1 LALLRPI
8 LSVLSFLTI
17 LPAASKG
24 DRRNSTSG
32 DSGGDYYDIHYIA
45 KNMYLFPI
53 AGAVIG
59 VIVGLMALGISFFL
73 HPLLVGLLVT
83 GALVIITGVHHTD
96 ALADFAD
103 GLMAKGSKEK
113 KRKAMLDP
121 AIGSAGVTTLV
132 MYFAGMIIVFG
143 TGGSSQ
149 GIKIFTSI
157 LAAEVIAKYVMVL
170 LANQGLSAWEG
181 FSSPFT
187 AAMKDRGKIAAASG
201 IMIAIVFFASSFAGL
216 AALGVS
222 LVMAAL
228 IKYASNKSFGGI
240 SGDVLGAS
248 NEVTRL
254 SSLIVL
260 LSSSLPPLPLVMII
274 R

>member
-1 LALLRPI
+1 MASLKPVQ
-8 LSVLSFLTI
+8 SVLAFLTI
-17 LPAASKG
+17 LPAAGKQ
-24 DRRNSTSG
+24 NH
-32 DSGGDYYDIHYIA
+32 DIHYVA
-45 KNMYLFPI
+45 RNMYLFPV

-59 VIVGLMALGISFFL
+59 ALIGAMAFGISPFL

-103 GLMAKGSKEK
+103 GLMAKGSKEV

-121 AIGSAGVTTLV
+121 AVGSAGVAALV
-132 MYFAGMIIVFG
+132 MYFAGMIIVFN
-143 TGGSSQ
+143 TGFASSLSL
-149 GIKIFTSI
+149 FVSI
-157 LAAEVIAKYVMVL
+157 VVAEVIAKYVMVL
-170 LANQGLSAWEG
+170 LAHRGLSAWEG

-187 AAMKDRGKIAAASG
+187 AAMKDRRKMLAATGIMVAIVWFAASY
-201 IMIAIVFFASSFAGL
+201 AGL
-216 AALGVS
+216 FALAVS
-222 LVMAAL
+222 LAL
-228 IKYASNKSFGGI
+228 AGLMKRVSGKSFGGI

-260 LSSSLPPLPLVMII
+260 SSLPSLPMVTTIL
-274 R
+274 

>member
-1 LALLRPI
+1 
-8 LSVLSFLTI
+8 
-17 LPAASKG
+17 
-24 DRRNSTSG
+24 
-32 DSGGDYYDIHYIA
+32 
-45 KNMYLFPI
+45 MYLFPV

-59 VIVGLMALGISFFL
+59 ALIGAMAFGISPFL

-103 GLMAKGSKEK
+103 GLMAKGSKEV

-121 AIGSAGVTTLV
+121 AVGSAGVAALV
-132 MYFAGMIIVFG
+132 MYFAGMIIVFN
-143 TGGSSQ
+143 TGFASSLSL
-149 GIKIFTSI
+149 FVSI
-157 LAAEVIAKYVMVL
+157 VVAEVIAKYVMVL
-170 LANQGLSAWEG
+170 LAHRGLSAWEG

-187 AAMKDRGKIAAASG
+187 AAMKDRRKMLAATGIMVAIVWFAASY
-201 IMIAIVFFASSFAGL
+201 AGL
-216 AALGVS
+216 FALAVS
-222 LVMAAL
+222 LAL
-228 IKYASNKSFGGI
+228 AGLMKRVSGKSFGGI

-260 LSSSLPPLPLVMII
+260 SSLPSLPMVTTIL
-274 R
+274 